1 MGPRAHCTASR
12 TRDARHTRLFVWPSR
27 RGRAPA
33 GFVGFDRVYMRSAMT
48 RCGHP
53 LCQLLGDGCSLATGR
68 SRGCRTGPR
77 TALPFEP
84 ELIEEV
90 CTLLAQLGP
99 PPGDAGGAE
108 RQRAAATR
116 LAFLFRR
123 EARNDRNLL
132 GLAAE
137 DEIEPELRVRLA
149 ALCRRRA

>member
-1 MGPRAHCTASR
+1 
-12 TRDARHTRLFVWPSR
+12 
-27 RGRAPA
+27 
-33 GFVGFDRVYMRSAMT
+33 MT
-48 RCGHP
+48 RCGHL
-53 LCQLLGDGCSLATGR
+53 LCELLGGECSLATGR

-77 TALPFEP
+77 TATPFQP

-99 PPGDAGGAE
+99 PPPGGAGGVE
-108 RQRAAATR
+108 RQRVAATR

-132 GLAAE
+132 VLAA
-137 DEIEPELRVRLA
+137 DDQLEPELCARLE

>member
-1 MGPRAHCTASR
+1 
-12 TRDARHTRLFVWPSR
+12 
-27 RGRAPA
+27 
-33 GFVGFDRVYMRSAMT
+33 MT

-53 LCQLLGDGCSLATGR
+53 LCQLLGDECSLASR
-68 SRGCRTGPR
+68 LSRGCRTGPR
-77 TALPFEP
+77 PATPFAP

-99 PPGDAGGAE
+99 APPGDALAAD

-132 GLAAE
+132 ALAVE
-137 DEIEPELRVRLA
+137 DELEPELCARLE
-149 ALCRRRA
+149 ALCRRHL

>member
-1 MGPRAHCTASR
+1 
-12 TRDARHTRLFVWPSR
+12 
-27 RGRAPA
+27 
-33 GFVGFDRVYMRSAMT
+33 VYAKATMT

-53 LCQLLGDGCSLATGR
+53 LCQLLGEECSLATGL

-77 TALPFEP
+77 TATPFGP

-90 CTLLAQLGP
+90 STLLAQLGP
-99 PPGDAGGAE
+99 PPPGDTVAAE

-132 GLAAE
+132 VLAAE
-137 DEIEPELRVRLA
+137 DELEPELRARLE